1 MPTLIINYLSYP
13 SISPMAKVSICLPT
27 YNRSHFLTYA
37 VESVLAQTYQDWELI
52 ICDDGSTDN
61 TAEVI
66 QQWQSSQSQERI
78 IYLKQEQ
85 NIGRSQNMQA
95 GFRSA
100 GGKYLIKFDDDD
112 ALTPEFLAKTVE
124 ILDNNSKVDF
134 VCSNHWIINSQ
145 GQRNEAATLANSQH
159 WGKDKL
165 ASGIISDLLRET
177 FQHQSLQV
185 GSTLFRKSCLDQVGF
200 MRPEAD
206 GCEDFDLLVRLAIAN
221 FQGYFLSEYLM
232 EYRFHNAQ
240 SSLKQD
246 IHFLSAKLFCL
257 DSYNFLDPEINHI
270 QKYKLAGT
278 KQALAM
284 RLIQIGEPAK
294 ARKLI
299 KESELILGKSQK
311 TSIAYLLSWLPK
323 IFIKLA
329 TKIQRYFRSQNYADK
344 VRI

>member
-1 MPTLIINYLSYP
+1 MV
-13 SISPMAKVSICLPT
+13 KVSICLPT

-37 VESVLAQTYQDWELI
+37 AQSVFAQTYRDWELI
-52 ICDDGSTDN
+52 ICDDGSRDN
-61 TAEVI
+61 TPEIV
-66 QQWQSSQSQERI
+66 QEWQNSLPLGQI
-78 IYLKQEQ
+78 IYLRQEQ

-95 GFRSA
+95 GFLAAR
-100 GGKYLIKFDDDD
+100 GEYLIKFDDDD
-112 ALTPEFLAKTVE
+112 ALTPDFLAKTVE
-124 ILDNNSKVDF
+124 ILETNPKVDF
-134 VCSNHWIINSQ
+134 VCTNHWIINSQ
-145 GQRNEAATLANSQH
+145 GQRNEDATLANSQH

-165 ASGIISDLLRET
+165 PAGIIPDLLRET

-221 FQGYFLSEYLM
+221 FQGYFLPEYLM

-257 DSYNFLDPEINHI
+257 DSYNFTDPELAHI
-270 QKYKLAGT
+270 QRYKLAGT

-284 RLIQIGEPAK
+284 RLLQIGESAK
-294 ARKLI
+294 ARRLI
-299 KESELILGKSQK
+299 KETELILGKSRK
-311 TSIAYLLSWLPK
+311 TILAYVLSWLPN

-329 TKIQRYFRSQNYADK
+329 TKIQQYFRSQNYTDK
-344 VRI
+344 VRIVNENSRSK

>member
-1 MPTLIINYLSYP
+1 MVT
-13 SISPMAKVSICLPT
+13 VSICLPT

-37 VESVLAQTYQDWELI
+37 AQSVFAQTYRDWELI
-52 ICDDGSTDN
+52 ICDDGSRDN
-61 TAEVI
+61 TPAIV
-66 QQWQSSQSQERI
+66 QQWQNSPQLGQI
-78 IYLKQEQ
+78 IYLRQEQ

-95 GFRSA
+95 GFRA
-100 GGKYLIKFDDDD
+100 ARGEYFIKFDDDD

-124 ILDNNSKVDF
+124 ILEANPEVDF
-134 VCSNHWIINSQ
+134 VCTNHWIIDAQ

-165 ASGIISDLLRET
+165 PSGVIPDLLRET

-221 FQGYFLSEYLM
+221 FRGYFLPEYLM

-257 DSYNFLDPEINHI
+257 DSYHFSDPALTHI
-270 QKYKLAGT
+270 QQYKLAGT

-284 RLIQIGEPAK
+284 RLIQIGESTK
-294 ARKLI
+294 ARRLI
-299 KESELILGKSQK
+299 KESELILGKSRK
-311 TSIAYLLSWLPK
+311 TSIAYFLSWLPK
-323 IFIKLA
+323 ICIQL
-329 TKIQRYFRSQNYADK
+329 TMKIFRHLRSQNYTDK
-344 VRI
+344 VRGE

>member
-1 MPTLIINYLSYP
+1 MV
-13 SISPMAKVSICLPT
+13 KVSICLPT

-37 VESVLAQTYQDWELI
+37 VESVLAQTYRDWELI
-52 ICDDGSTDN
+52 ICDDGSIDN
-61 TAEVI
+61 TSELVQNWQDS
-66 QQWQSSQSQERI
+66 QQNSQI
-78 IYLKQEQ
+78 IYLKQER
-85 NIGRSQNMQA
+85 NIGRSLNMQA
-95 GFRSA
+95 GFQA
-100 GGKYLIKFDDDD
+100 AKGEYFIKFDDDD

-124 ILDNNSKVDF
+124 ILDNNLSVAF
-134 VCSNHWIINSQ
+134 VSTNHWIINFQ
-145 GQRNEAATLANSQH
+145 GQRNEAATLANSSH

-165 ASGIISDLLRET
+165 ALGVIADLLRET
-177 FQHQSLQV
+177 LQYQSLQV
-185 GSTLFRKSCLDQVGF
+185 GSTLFRKSCLDYLGF

-221 FQGYFLSEYLM
+221 FQGYFLPEYLM

-257 DSYNFLDPEINHI
+257 DSYNFSDPELTHI
-270 QKYKLAGT
+270 KEYKLAGT

-284 RLIQIGEPAK
+284 KLLQIGESFR

-299 KESELILGKSQK
+299 KESEIILGKSLK
-311 TSIAYLLSWLPK
+311 TSITYLLSWLPR

-329 TKIQRYFRSQNYADK
+329 IKIQRHFRIQNYTDK
-344 VRI
+344 VRVSEISPQKL